1 MSYRRIS
8 IILIFALLLI
18 SCKSISEEK
27 NQFKT
32 KDKAPESLGKVSE
45 NLGKVLYTIGEIEKI
60 NMNLEPDNQLYS
72 ELKKEDNKIKENS
85 DTNKEDNIEGNKVED
100 TENTENSNELDKR
113 KKEIDKSDKIRELWI
128 RVDKNL
134 NEIHSNWNQY
144 EVDLLSKAIL
154 DERNDSFESAL
165 NKMTAAVEDKTI
177 IDIYDYGSQA
187 ILNLKPFFDLYKD
200 EIRGDICVIK
210 YSIFRAYLIGISGD
224 KEEAAK
230 VLKNKEEYIM
240 RIKLKVEDNED
251 TIEEVDK
258 IHKGIKAMDK
268 ALEEYSKR
276 LLIIKKDIIIE
287 SIKSI
292 E

>member
-1 MSYRRIS
+1 MNYRRIS

-18 SCKSISEEK
+18 SCKSKNGEET
-27 NQFKT
+27 QFKN
-32 KDKAPESLGKVSE
+32 KDKAPESLGKVIE
-45 NLGKVLYTIGEIEKI
+45 NLDKVLYTIGEIEKI
-60 NMNLEPDNQLYS
+60 NMNLEPDDELNS

-85 DTNKEDNIEGNKVED
+85 DTNKEDNTEDNKAED
-100 TENTENSNELDKR
+100 IQNTENSNESNKR
-113 KKEIDKSDKIRELWI
+113 KKEIDKSEKITELWKG
-128 RVDKNL
+128 VDKSL

-165 NKMTAAVEDKTI
+165 NKMTAAVEDKAI

-200 EIRGDICVIK
+200 EIRGDICIIK
-210 YSIFRAYLIGISGD
+210 YSTFRAYLIGISGH

-240 RIKLKVEDNED
+240 RIKLKLEDNED
-251 TIEEVDK
+251 KIEEVDK
-258 IHKGIKAMDK
+258 INKGINAMEK
-268 ALEEYSKR
+268 ALEEGSKR
-276 LLIIKKDIIIE
+276 LLVIKKDIIME
-287 SIKSI
+287 NIKSI